1 MFDELAYSR
10 RDLLRHIGAAC
21 SAGGLAAGVVTS
33 VLTAQDAQH
42 VHNAVAQDAAAQ
54 KGKYQ
59 PKALTTHEF
68 ATLERL
74 AGQIIPADEH
84 SKGALEAGA
93 ADFIDFLCAASDEM
107 RDIYTGG
114 LAWLDDAARRRY
126 NGKGFLGAQPSE
138 QTALLDLIAWRKNE
152 SPELNPGIQ
161 FFSWA
166 RRMVADAYYTSPIGI
181 KDLGYLG
188 NTAVAQFS
196 VPQEAVEYALKRSP
210 FA

>member
-1 MFDELAYSR
+1 MSNDFDYSR
-10 RDLLRHIGAAC
+10 RDLLRHIGAAL
-21 SAGGLAAGVVTS
+21 SLAAAGEE

-42 VHNAVAQDAAAQ
+42 VHNAVAQEAAAQ

-59 PKALTTHEF
+59 PKSLMAGEF
-68 ATLERL
+68 ATLQRL
-74 AGQIIPADEH
+74 TDLIIPADEH

-107 RDIYTGG
+107 RDIFTGG
-114 LAWLDDAARRRY
+114 LAWLDDESRRRY
-126 NGKGFLGAQPSE
+126 DGKDFLSAQPAQ
-138 QTALLDLIAWRKNE
+138 QTALLDVIAFRQNDTPAL
-152 SPELNPGIQ
+152 SPGIQ
-161 FFSWA
+161 FFAWA

-181 KDLGYLG
+181 KDLGYMG

-196 VPQEAVEYALKRSP
+196 VPQEALDYALSRSP

>member
-1 MFDELAYSR
+1 MSDDLEFSR

-21 SAGGLAAGVVTS
+21 TASGLAAGALTS
-33 VLTAQDAQH
+33 VLSAQDAQH
-42 VHNAVAQDAAAQ
+42 VHGAVAQDAAAQ

-59 PKALTTHEF
+59 PKALTAHEF

-74 AGQIIPADEH
+74 SDLIIPADEH

-114 LAWLDDAARRRY
+114 LAWLDDEARRRY
-126 NGKGFLGAQPSE
+126 DGKNFLDTQPAE
-138 QTALLDLIAWRKNE
+138 QTALLDVIAFRKNA
-152 SPELNPGIQ
+152 STELNPGIE

-181 KDLGYLG
+181 KDLGYMG
-188 NTAVAQFS
+188 NTAVSQFS
-196 VPQEAVEYALKRSP
+196 VPQEALDYALKRSP